1 MMCYSTAIYPL
12 SVLYTGRVREWIEN
26 RERERERET
35 THEKGLKTTCI
46 SQQQQQ
52 QQQQQQNEQ

>member
-1 MMCYSTAIYPL
+1 ME
-12 SVLYTGRVREWIEN
+12 REW
-26 RERERERET
+26 RERERET

-52 QQQQQQNEQ
+52 QQQNEQ